1 MRRRTHIE
9 HRLGHGS
16 AHLSLAPALAAHG
29 CALLRECQGNKFL
42 KAVLLDCRLNASQ
55 MAMGISGCPTHTHCT
70 QATLPPAIKLLIFKQ
85 RSRFFNMRL
94 GKQASSP

>member
-1 MRRRTHIE
+1 MHIE

-42 KAVLLDCRLNASQ
+42 KAVLLVCRLNVQ
-55 MAMGISGCPTHTHCT
+55 VRWRWVFPVVLHTPIAPKRLFH
-70 QATLPPAIKLLIFKQ
+70 Q
-85 RSRFFNMRL
+85 RLNC
-94 GKQASSP
+94 